1 MNNIEQYKNRFF
13 NLMESTIGDV
23 RPLISE
29 QDDVPPR
36 KEVETITLDTPT
48 GKFLMEKGKIYKMTN
63 DIDNKDHDVKLEKIV
78 VRDDN
83 TIDWFLAKID
93 GRIYELTLTTHE
105 DEKKYGIHGN
115 NETGAF
121 FPPDT
126 YKFIKEKNLKP
137 KQY

>member
-48 GKFLMEKGKIYKMTN
+48 GKFLRC
-63 DIDNKDHDVKLEKIV
+63 HS
-78 VRDDN
+78 
-83 TIDWFLAKID
+83 
-93 GRIYELTLTTHE
+93 
-105 DEKKYGIHGN
+105 
-115 NETGAF
+115 
-121 FPPDT
+121 T
-126 YKFIKEKNLKP
+126 YK
-137 KQY
+137 